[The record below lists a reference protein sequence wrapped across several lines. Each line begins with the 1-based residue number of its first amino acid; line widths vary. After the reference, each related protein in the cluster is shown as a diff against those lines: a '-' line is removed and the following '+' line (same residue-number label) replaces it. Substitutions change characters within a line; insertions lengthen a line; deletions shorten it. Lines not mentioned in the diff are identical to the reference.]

1 MMNITAFIQLL
12 LLTPIYGFQTPLK
25 IRHLSPLYAQINKK
39 INLESNK
46 VVDNDQLTANDKKVY
61 CRCWKSDT
69 FPLCDGS
76 HVLHNKDSGDNIG
89 PLTLSADIACR
100 SVSNAEDVVQDKPK
114 NTLSKIK
121 EFLGLGSDSNGN
133 VDKLTMKEKLAK
145 MGLSA
150 LLSYGWVSNM
160 SYAVTLSISWY
171 LFSKKVRFMLN
182 TMYPE
187 CRISH

>member
-1 MMNITAFIQLL
+1 MRHTTIFIQLL
-12 LLTPIYGFQTPLK
+12 LLTQIYGFQTPLK
-25 IRHLSPLYAQINKK
+25 SRHFTPLHAKINQK

-89 PLTLSADIACR
+89 PLILSADTATR
-100 SVSNAEDVVQDKPK
+100 SVSIADDAVQKPK
-114 NTLSKIK
+114 NAPSKIK
-121 EFLGLGSDSNGN
+121 EFLGLGSDTNGN
-133 VDKLTMKEKLAK
+133 VDKLTAKEKLAK

-160 SYAVTLSISWY
+160 SYAVTVSIAWY
-171 LFSKKVRFMLN
+171 LFSKKVRVLFN
-182 TMYPE
+182 VFNFSP
-187 CRISH
+187 S